1 MHVYV
6 CPMPDVYMYTYVPCL
21 MYVCIT
27 VWLSSPYFL
36 STTIIVRRGGQE
48 VGDES
53 RVYTLCT
60 GVYTN

>member
-1 MHVYV
+1 
-6 CPMPDVYMYTYVPCL
+6 MYTLCAGVGRKEEIACVY
-21 MYVCIT
+21 
-27 VWLSSPYFL
+27 
-36 STTIIVRRGGQE
+36 IVRRGGQEVGDSVCIHCAQGGQE